1 MKFIV
6 SSTALFSHLQAISR
20 VINSRNSLP
29 ILDCFLFELRDGTL
43 FMTASD
49 NDTTLSTSIE
59 VNESDSD
66 GRFAVSSKTL
76 LEALKEI
83 PEQPLSFHI
92 EPSNMEITVE
102 YLNGKYSLMGQNAD
116 EYPQAQA
123 LGSNAVQVTMGAE
136 ILMNG
141 VNRSIFATADD
152 ELRPVMNGIYFD
164 ISTEGITL
172 VASDGHKLVRC
183 KTYAARGAEKA
194 AFILPKKPANLLKN
208 LLPKE
213 QGDVQIGFDDRNA
226 MFTLENYQM
235 ICRLIEGRYPNY
247 NSVIPQ
253 NNPHRA
259 IIDRALFISALR
271 RVSVF
276 SSQSSSLIKL
286 SLSENQMKISAQ
298 DIDFSTSAEETIACQ
313 YGGNPMS
320 IGFKSSFLI
329 DILNNISA
337 QNIIIELADPS
348 RAGVIV
354 PEEQEEDEDLKN
366 PLVFF
371 DLETTGTNINT
382 DRIVEICYLKVYPN
396 GNEEAKT
403 LRINPEMHIPE
414 ASTAIHGIHDEDVAD
429 CPTFKEVAKDIA
441 RDIEGADIAGFN
453 SNRFDVPVLVEEF
466 LRAGIDIDLTK
477 RKFVDVQVI
486 YHKLEQRTL
495 SAAYKFYCVLKAQ
508 LDHYPDVLQND
519 INYLSE
525 YSSYSKNVDFAGRI
539 VYDDN
544 GVEVFNFGKYKGIPV
559 SEVLKKDMGYYGWI
573 MNGDFTLNT
582 KNVLTKIRLRET
594 GLVK

>member
-83 PEQPLSFHI
+83 PEQPLNFHI
-92 EPSNMEITVE
+92 ETSNMEITVE
-102 YLNGKYSLMGQNAD
+102 YQNGKYSLMGQNAD
-116 EYPQAQA
+116 EYPQAQE
-123 LGSNAVQVTMGAE
+123 LGNNAVQVTMGAD

-141 VNRSIFATADD
+141 VNRSLFATADD

-164 ISTEGITL
+164 ISTEDITL

-183 KTYAARGAEKA
+183 KTYAAHGAEKA
-194 AFILPKKPANLLKN
+194 AFLLKG

-235 ICRLIEGRYPNY
+235 VCRLIEGRYPNY

-259 IIDRALFISALR
+259 IIDRGMFISALR

-298 DIDFSTSAEETIACQ
+298 DIDFSTSAEETIVCQ

-354 PEEQEEDEDLKN
+354 PEEQEENEDLLMLLM
-366 PLVFF
+366 PMML
-371 DLETTGTNINT
+371 
-382 DRIVEICYLKVYPN
+382 
-396 GNEEAKT
+396 
-403 LRINPEMHIPE
+403 
-414 ASTAIHGIHDEDVAD
+414 
-429 CPTFKEVAKDIA
+429 
-441 RDIEGADIAGFN
+441 
-453 SNRFDVPVLVEEF
+453 
-466 LRAGIDIDLTK
+466 
-477 RKFVDVQVI
+477 
-486 YHKLEQRTL
+486 
-495 SAAYKFYCVLKAQ
+495 
-508 LDHYPDVLQND
+508 ND
-519 INYLSE
+519 
-525 YSSYSKNVDFAGRI
+525 
-539 VYDDN
+539 
-544 GVEVFNFGKYKGIPV
+544 
-559 SEVLKKDMGYYGWI
+559 
-573 MNGDFTLNT
+573 
-582 KNVLTKIRLRET
+582 
-594 GLVK
+594 